1 MAHRVVDGI
10 GGVQG
15 QGHVGA
21 FARQGGGKQSARRNQ
36 LDLHGDAGIFCEG
49 GAGHALQH
57 LHLIPTAGGT
67 VAHPD
72 AHVPPRAV
80 NRPHHV
86 IIVQEGGHQLLDA
99 KPEATEK
106 ARPFFHK
113 GLIGRGHGQIIDF
126 QWLLGGVAQPGT
138 QLRNVGGKGG
148 KPLGDPVRVVGHLP
162 GLQVRLFEGLGFL
175 AVLAGNGH
183 IAAV

>member
-1 MAHRVVDGI
+1 MSVQHAGSIIRQARLNAGLTQEQLSDGVCSTLSLSRIENGSAGVSPATFQTLMAH
-10 GGVQG
+10 
-15 QGHVGA
+15 
-21 FARQGGGKQSARRNQ
+21 
-36 LDLHGDAGIFCEG
+36 AGIFCEG

-106 ARPFFHK
+106 ARPFFQKDELDHSCYH
-113 GLIGRGHGQIIDF
+113 LMFPPDSH
-126 QWLLGGVAQPGT
+126 LTAQ
-138 QLRNVGGKGG
+138 
-148 KPLGDPVRVVGHLP
+148 
-162 GLQVRLFEGLGFL
+162 
-175 AVLAGNGH
+175 
-183 IAAV
+183 